1 MLFDCPAEGSK
12 CLITSVFHSSFKMNS
27 LELFNLP
34 FSCHKPYNASWQAG
48 SEGMQKLL
56 SPTPKKQQYK
66 EMSALHPYF
75 TSLLHSA
82 PLTGAVN

>member
-1 MLFDCPAEGSK
+1 MLDY
-12 CLITSVFHSSFKMNS
+12 IS
-27 LELFNLP
+27 LSLQLLNNPNEFIYLP
-34 FSCHKPYNASWQAG
+34 FSCHKPHNASWQAG

-82 PLTGAVN
+82 PLAGAVN